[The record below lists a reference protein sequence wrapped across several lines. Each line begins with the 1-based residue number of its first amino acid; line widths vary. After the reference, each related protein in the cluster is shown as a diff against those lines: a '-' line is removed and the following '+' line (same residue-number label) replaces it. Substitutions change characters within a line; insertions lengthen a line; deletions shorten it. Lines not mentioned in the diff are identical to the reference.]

1 MNKKKNIIVFFICI
15 LILIFIIILGILI
28 NLKKNNNDDI
38 DASGLIKEL
47 EGKEGLNTYDFK
59 ISSNIYKYNYYTV
72 KYCAET
78 YQNAINELL
87 NNNNELNKNKLFN
100 MLAQEYLNEEKITLE
115 NITEKYKNYKKSD
128 IYINE
133 ILTTNISDNISVYIV
148 KAKLIENGN
157 ANVNEDELLIEID
170 SKNNTFCIYPYEYLL
185 EKKYNQLKD
194 GDILKIQ
201 AIDEI
206 EKKEYNVFEDQS
218 NRYKTIAVPYFEKLK
233 IDLIYDSEYAYNQLD
248 NNYKINKFNNS
259 FEEFEKYINN
269 NNNKI
274 LNMQIK
280 KYARYY
286 YDGYI
291 QYIVVDNNGDYY
303 IFNETSTLNYKI
315 ILDAYTIDQPDF
327 IERYDT
333 ATDEK
338 KAGYDINKFIQ
349 AINNKDY
356 KYAYNCLADSFKQNK
371 FQTQSNFEEYIKK
384 NFYEN
389 SILKSAT
396 ASKQGSYYTCSIVL
410 ENKDSEG
417 QTMQKTFTVNLKDD
431 RKFELSFTVE

>member
-72 KYCAET
+72 KYCADT
-78 YQNAINELL
+78 YQNVINELL

-100 MLAQEYLNEEKITLE
+100 LLSQEYIDKE
-115 NITEKYKNYKKSD
+115 NITKENINDKYKNYKKSD

-133 ILTTNISDNISVYIV
+133 ILTTNMSDNISVYIV

-185 EKKYNQLKD
+185 EKGYSKLKD

-201 AIDEI
+201 SINEI
-206 EKKEYNVFEDQS
+206 EKNEYNVFEDQS

-248 NNYKINKFNNS
+248 NNYKINN
-259 FEEFEKYINN
+259 
-269 NNNKI
+269 
-274 LNMQIK
+274 Q
-280 KYARYY
+280 
-286 YDGYI
+286 
-291 QYIVVDNNGDYY
+291 
-303 IFNETSTLNYKI
+303 
-315 ILDAYTIDQPDF
+315 
-327 IERYDT
+327 
-333 ATDEK
+333 
-338 KAGYDINKFIQ
+338 
-349 AINNKDY
+349 
-356 KYAYNCLADSFKQNK
+356 
-371 FQTQSNFEEYIKK
+371 
-384 NFYEN
+384 
-389 SILKSAT
+389 
-396 ASKQGSYYTCSIVL
+396 
-410 ENKDSEG
+410 
-417 QTMQKTFTVNLKDD
+417 
-431 RKFELSFTVE
+431 

>member
-1 MNKKKNIIVFFICI
+1 MNKKKKSIIFFICI
-15 LILIFIIILGILI
+15 LLIILIIIFGILL
-28 NLKKNNNDDI
+28 NLKKTNNNNDDI
-38 DASGLIKEL
+38 EVSDLNKEL

-59 ISSNIYKYNYYTV
+59 INSNIYKYNYYTI
-72 KYCAET
+72 KYCVEI
-78 YQNAINELL
+78 YQNAI
-87 NNNNELNKNKLFN
+87 NELNKNKLFN

-269 NNNKI
+269 NKNKI

>member
-1 MNKKKNIIVFFICI
+1 MNKKKKSIIFFICI
-15 LILIFIIILGILI
+15 LLIILIIIFGILL
-28 NLKKNNNDDI
+28 NLKKTNNNNDDI
-38 DASGLIKEL
+38 EVSDLNKEL

-59 ISSNIYKYNYYTV
+59 INSNIYKYNYYTI
-72 KYCAET
+72 KYCVEI
-78 YQNAINELL
+78 YQNAI
-87 NNNNELNKNKLFN
+87 NELNKNKLFN

-133 ILTTNISDNISVYIV
+133 ILTTKMSDNISAYIV
-148 KAKLIENGN
+148 NAKLIEKNT
-157 ANVNEDELLIEID
+157 ANVNEEELLIEID
-170 SKNNTFCIYPYEYLL
+170 SKNNTFCIHPYEYLL
-185 EKKYNQLKD
+185 EKGFNKLKD

-201 AIDEI
+201 SIDEI
-206 EKKEYNVFEDQS
+206 EKNEYNVFEDQS

-233 IDLIYDSEYAYNQLD
+233 IDLIYDKEYAYNQLD

-269 NNNKI
+269 NKNKI

>member
-1 MNKKKNIIVFFICI
+1 MNKKKKSIIFFICI
-15 LILIFIIILGILI
+15 LLIILIIIFGILL
-28 NLKKNNNDDI
+28 NLKKTNNNNDDI
-38 DASGLIKEL
+38 EVSDLNKEL

-59 ISSNIYKYNYYTV
+59 INSNIYKYNYYTI
-72 KYCAET
+72 KYCVEI
-78 YQNAINELL
+78 YQNAI
-87 NNNNELNKNKLFN
+87 NELNKNKLFN

-133 ILTTNISDNISVYIV
+133 ILTTKMSDNISAYIV
-148 KAKLIENGN
+148 NAKLIEKNT
-157 ANVNEDELLIEID
+157 ANVNEEELLIEID

-185 EKKYNQLKD
+185 EKGFNKLKD

-201 AIDEI
+201 TIDEI
-206 EKKEYNVFEDQS
+206 EKNEYNVFEDQS

-269 NNNKI
+269 NKNKI

-389 SILKSAT
+389 GILKSAT

>member
-1 MNKKKNIIVFFICI
+1 MYYF
-15 LILIFIIILGILI
+15 L
-28 NLKKNNNDDI
+28 NL
-38 DASGLIKEL
+38 
-47 EGKEGLNTYDFK
+47 
-59 ISSNIYKYNYYTV
+59 
-72 KYCAET
+72 
-78 YQNAINELL
+78 
-87 NNNNELNKNKLFN
+87 
-100 MLAQEYLNEEKITLE
+100 
-115 NITEKYKNYKKSD
+115 
-128 IYINE
+128 
-133 ILTTNISDNISVYIV
+133 
-148 KAKLIENGN
+148 
-157 ANVNEDELLIEID
+157 D

-269 NNNKI
+269 NKNKI